1 MAMISYAQN
10 FEDVMLWRALGR
22 VDKGFYIDIGAQD
35 PIVDSVSLAFY
46 EQGWRGIHIEP
57 THHYA
62 TLLRQH
68 RAGETV
74 LETAVGAKAGI
85 IRFYEIPETG
95 ISTADE
101 NIAQQHRERG
111 FKIVEI
117 DVPCVTLASVFKSCG
132 RKDVHWLK
140 IDVEG
145 LEEQVLAGWKPSKIR
160 PWIVVVES
168 TLPLTQIE
176 SHESWEPLL
185 LAYGYSYVYF
195 DGLNRFYVS
204 NEKQELQHAFR
215 APPNVFDGFSVSGTT
230 STSIH
235 RVLADLHNKQ
245 VENLSVIVADHA
257 VRERAAIESAAT
269 IQSSAQDE
277 LAKSMRDYKAR
288 EIFLREKSEAREK
301 ELTSI
306 LAAAQAESARRMDS
320 LSQQAVAERL
330 DASAARDQ
338 VSALQQTLTAR
349 EREFAEQLARAR
361 EEADHRL
368 AMTRAELESNA
379 RDLITANLR
388 ATSQREALVQIQ
400 IDAMRAE
407 SQALA
412 VKFIEGSQ
420 FHAEQLMFVAAQA
433 QENILEQVKAREI
446 REQFLLAA
454 AATERDAAKRAYATA
469 TEREQMLV
477 AQAQRDIDAAHT
489 KLKAQLLQMVSQEQM
504 HNDNVL
510 RLHEELRQQ
519 LNAQSSFFT
528 KREKDLRS
536 EFAAQI
542 SSQHKASEEY
552 KHAALK
558 LEQELGNALN
568 TEKQARDLL
577 NYQLNEIKRE
587 VAGAHAYELLL
598 QRDIKSYFQQIA
610 EYRAEISFMR
620 DTLSWRLTSPL
631 RRIAG
636 WVGWRHPRHE
646 KLSNQPGLNAP
657 FLNPPFER
665 DAYATPS
672 ANLTSMLSAQ
682 NNADADESSPLI
694 SYFAETPVANIN
706 HVNQLLEL
714 YDITFVRAAYQCLL
728 GRAADDMGEGFYLAR
743 LRSGIAKADI
753 IFEISQS
760 DEGKRVD
767 VNLAGLREF
776 VSAHPPVGSRGFR
789 SAILRLTRIEHQVNR
804 LENELARASAGYAQ
818 TGKPVQD
825 VLQNLESMLH
835 TLHEANDRRF
845 NQIESIVTNLHESV
859 AQQINRV
866 LQQLSVQSLNES
878 STLSAVRI
886 ATPDKVLLTE
896 EAEGLQSAI
905 FTPPA
910 EIECV
915 EPSADES
922 VIAITESES
931 GISNQNGDKLRSEAL
946 CLEADRSIDEASWRK
961 YLEGLLESRLIG
973 FMRETG
979 TSPIIGSLIV
989 VVDCSEMTCTQDE
1002 LDRTQR
1008 CLSISLLASEH
1019 PMKVVWFDPA
1029 NELARAGISG
1039 ATLPNSST
1047 VSDRHELQLLGT
1059 DDDVFLVLK
1068 PGDEVHPELHM
1079 ALDYFGAFSADF
1091 ILIDMYFKESNRI
1104 YPFLLHAVDTTHA
1117 AFCDYF
1123 LGRYA
1128 ANGQLFR
1135 AALRGGGSESLRAL
1149 GRGICANLDLK
1160 GGAIALHIALPLL
1173 HIRTSNAELAQLRIG
1188 VIVEHTGPGVKLHLD
1203 SSASSKT
1210 RVAPKAELA
1219 TMRPKVSVVICTK
1232 DCGLLLRQLLN
1243 RLELEPLIDDIII
1256 VSNNTTNVYA
1266 LTTLV
1271 TALASA
1277 KVKILSH
1284 AGPFNFSI
1292 QCNLGERHT
1301 KNEILLFL
1309 NDDIAPITNDWLER
1323 LYDWMD
1329 EPRIVGPMLI
1339 YPNESVQHAGMFLGF
1354 HGVAGHVLR
1363 HSKLPS
1369 GDYGFMLTAPRTVSC
1384 LTGAALM
1391 MPKGVFA
1398 ALNGFDPLL
1407 GTYLQDVDISLRAL
1421 NSGVD
1426 LVFDPRSILMHME
1439 SISVLPKLSDNRILR
1454 TRELEFSHFH
1464 QRWGQAV
1471 KRDLWINPLFSADNE
1486 SLTLLRA

>member
-1 MAMISYAQN
+1 MALISYAQN
-10 FEDVMLWRALGR
+10 FEDVMLWRALGH

-176 SHESWEPLL
+176 SYESWEPLL
-185 LAYGYSYVYF
+185 LGYGYSYVYF

-204 NEKQELQHAFR
+204 NEKKELQHAFR
-215 APPNVFDGFSVSGTT
+215 APPNVFDGFSVSGTA

-269 IQSSAQDE
+269 IQSSAQAE
-277 LAKSMRDYKAR
+277 LAKSIRDYEMR

-330 DASAARDQ
+330 DASAARYQ
-338 VSALQQTLTAR
+338 VSTLQQTLTVR

-368 AMTRAELESNA
+368 AMTRAEFESNA

-388 ATSQREALVQIQ
+388 VTSQREALVQTQ

-412 VKFIEGSQ
+412 AKFIESSQ
-420 FHAEQLMFVAAQA
+420 FHAEQLRLVAAQA

-504 HNDNVL
+504 HSENVM

-558 LEQELGNALN
+558 LEQELSNALN

-577 NYQLNEIKRE
+577 NYQFNEIKRE
-587 VAGAHAYELLL
+587 VAGAHAHELLL

-610 EYRAEISFMR
+610 EYRSEISFIR
-620 DTLSWRLTSPL
+620 DTLSWRLTAPL
-631 RRIAG
+631 RCIAG
-636 WVGWRHPRHE
+636 WVGWRHPCPE
-646 KLSNQPGLNAP
+646 KLTNQPGLNAP
-657 FLNPPFER
+657 FLNQPFER

-672 ANLTSMLSAQ
+672 ANLASMSSAQ
-682 NNADADESSPLI
+682 NNAGADESSSLI
-694 SYFAETPVANIN
+694 SYFAEIPMACIN

-776 VSAHPPVGSRGFR
+776 VNAHPPVGSRGFR
-789 SAILRLTRIEHQVNR
+789 STILRLTRIEHQVNR
-804 LENELARASAGYAQ
+804 LENELARASAGYVQ

-825 VLQNLESMLH
+825 VLQNLESMLN

-859 AQQINRV
+859 AQQTNRV
-866 LQQLSVQSLNES
+866 LQQSSVQSLNES
-878 STLSAVRI
+878 PTLSAVQI

-910 EIECV
+910 GIDCV

-922 VIAITESES
+922 VTAITESEG
-931 GISNQNGDKLRSEAL
+931 GISNQNGDELRGEAL
-946 CLEADRSIDEASWRK
+946 CLEADRSIDESSWRK
-961 YLEGLLESRLIG
+961 YLEGILKSRLIG
-973 FMRETG
+973 SMRETG

-1002 LDRTQR
+1002 LDRTRR

-1029 NELARAGISG
+1029 NELARASISG
-1039 ATLPNSST
+1039 ATWPNSAT

-1059 DDDVFLVLK
+1059 DEDVFLVLK

-1079 ALDYFGAFSADF
+1079 ALEYFGAFSADF
-1091 ILIDMYFKESNRI
+1091 ILIDMYFKERNRI

-1135 AALRGGGSESLRAL
+1135 AALKGGGSESLRAL

-1203 SSASSKT
+1203 SGASSKT
-1210 RVAPKAELA
+1210 RSTPKAELA

-1407 GTYLQDVDISLRAL
+1407 GTYLQDVDFSLRAL

-1439 SISVLPKLSDNRILR
+1439 SISVLPNLSDSRILR